1 MLRKFMLIAGFV
13 MLALGGCSNSN
24 KTSML
29 DDISGVWKANSE
41 NALMTIAYSDKKV
54 RVLFDDVFIPVIVG
68 EIDEENR
75 TVNFNVKLKDG
86 TSAVWTIK
94 QIWDNKEKTSFHL
107 GLTLHTGTQDEFSF
121 VRKISTD
128 DLNRIANLEPRPQAQ
143 PISGGAKDAIIPR
156 TESIPLSNPAT
167 ETQVQPTK
175 VAEVLPKEPLQQ
187 IERAPQSGGVAA
199 VGAVPD
205 IIASFDCS
213 KASSKIEK
221 LICSSAGSADADSQ
235 LAVTYRAAVS
245 RSNDK
250 ATLKQAQR
258 DWLSQVRNACTD
270 TECLTRVTEARTH
283 ALSVAQ

>member
-1 MLRKFMLIAGFV
+1 

-54 RVLFDDVFIPVIVG
+54 RVLFDEVFIPVIVG
-68 EIDEENR
+68 EMDEENR

-86 TSAVWTIK
+86 KSAVWTIK

-107 GLTLHTGTQDEFSF
+107 GLTLHTGVQDQFSF

-128 DLNRIANLEPRPQAQ
+128 DLNRIANLQPQPEAQ
-143 PISGGAKDAIIPR
+143 PISGGAKDSIIAQ
-156 TESIPLSNPAT
+156 TASVASSSTAA

-175 VAEVLPKEPLQQ
+175 VAEVLPTEPMQQ
-187 IERAPQSGGVAA
+187 NEHMSPSEIALAA
-199 VGAVPD
+199 AKPD
-205 IIASFDCS
+205 IVASFDCD

-221 LICSSAGSADADSQ
+221 LICSDANTANADSE
-235 LAVTYRAAVS
+235 LAETYRAALA

-250 ATLKQAQR
+250 ISLRKEQR
-258 DWLSQVRNACTD
+258 DWLSRERNTCAD
-270 TECLTRVTEARTH
+270 TECLMRATEARTT
-283 ALSVAQ
+283 ALQAKR

>member
-1 MLRKFMLIAGFV
+1 MFRKFILIAGFV
-13 MLALGGCSNSN
+13 TLALGGCSNSN
-24 KTSML
+24 KASML

-86 TSAVWTIK
+86 ASAVWTIK

-107 GLTLHTGTQDEFSF
+107 GLTLHTGTQDQFSF

-128 DLNRIANLEPRPQAQ
+128 DLNRIANLEPRPEAQ
-143 PISGGAKDAIIPR
+143 PISGGAKDAIIPQ
-156 TESIPLSNPAT
+156 TESVPSSKAAA
-167 ETQVQPTK
+167 ETRVQPTK
-175 VAEVLPKEPLQQ
+175 VAEVLPAEPVQQ
-187 IERAPQSGGVAA
+187 IAQMSPAETAQAA
-199 VGAVPD
+199 ASPD
-205 IIASFDCS
+205 IVASFDCA

-221 LICSSAGSADADSQ
+221 LICSDAVTANADSE
-235 LAVTYRAAVS
+235 LAGNYREAVA

-250 ATLKQAQR
+250 IALRKEQR
-258 DWLSQVRNACTD
+258 EWLSRERNACAD
-270 TECLTRVTEARTH
+270 TACLIRATEARMQVLQ
-283 ALSVAQ
+283 AKR